1 MIDRDH
7 DLPLTRQAAVLNI
20 SRGSLYYKPRPVSA
34 ADLALMRRMDELHLE
49 FPFAGARMLQ
59 GLLAAEGSKVG
70 RRHVRTLMRRM
81 GMQTVY
87 RRPNTSKPAPGHRIY
102 PYLLRGLAVDRPN
115 QVWAMDITYVP
126 MARGFIYLAAVMDWF
141 SRRLLSWRV
150 SIHDGGGILR
160 RGVGGGAGPSWQSSN
175 LQHGPGQPV
184 HVSLLHRRPGRAP
197 DCDQHGRQGLVAR

>member
-7 DLPLTRQAAVLNI
+7 DLPLTKQAAVVNV

-59 GLLAAEGSKVG
+59 GLLAAEGSKVD

-81 GMQTVY
+81 GMETLY

-102 PYLLRGLAVDRPN
+102 PYLLRGLAIDRPC
-115 QVWAMDITYVP
+115 VGDGHHLRAHG
-126 MARGFIYLAAVMDWF
+126 ARLHLSRRRHGLVQPPGSPEASAADFRWMVDVGASVTGSLQFAKLCSIYLTPC
-141 SRRLLSWRV
+141 S
-150 SIHDGGGILR
+150 GGL
-160 RGVGGGAGPSWQSSN
+160 
-175 LQHGPGQPV
+175 
-184 HVSLLHRRPGRAP
+184 
-197 DCDQHGRQGLVAR
+197 